1 MTALKC
7 FTSEY
12 DSLFLDLTLIFLLGW
27 SLCPDEMHT
36 WDAQRCTM
44 LPEILR
50 EQFISLAIQMNT
62 IKESLGDFPFGLGT
76 HHLPYHAVYETFT
89 GKQLAA

>member
-1 MTALKC
+1 
-7 FTSEY
+7 
-12 DSLFLDLTLIFLLGW
+12 
-27 SLCPDEMHT
+27 
-36 WDAQRCTM
+36 M

-76 HHLPYHAVYETFT
+76 HHLHYHAVYQTFT